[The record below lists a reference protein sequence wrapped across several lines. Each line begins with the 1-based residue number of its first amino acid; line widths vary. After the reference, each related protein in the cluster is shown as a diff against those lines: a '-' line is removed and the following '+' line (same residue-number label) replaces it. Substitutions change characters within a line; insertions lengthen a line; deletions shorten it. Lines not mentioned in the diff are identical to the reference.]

1 MSVPPNV
8 VMPGPET
15 VSDLVKRIGDRDQ
28 AAFGRFYRRLVRAVF
43 TQLSDSLDSPALAVA
58 VTRAVFVEVWRLAPG
73 HASHHLDGLAWVNAI
88 AARHVADRIREFEQH
103 RRRSATGVDDTL
115 GHEFVLTVGKEP
127 LARAGTPIRPPHR
140 TVPAPSH

>member
-1 MSVPPNV
+1 MSVPPKV

-73 HASHHLDGLAWVNAI
+73 YASHDVDGLAWVSAI
-88 AARHVADRIREFEQH
+88 AARHAADRIVEFEEH
-103 RRRSATGVDDTL
+103 PRRSATGIDDAL
-115 GHEFVLTVGKEP
+115 DREFVLTVGKEP
-127 LARAGTPIRPPHR
+127 LARAGTPIRPPRR
-140 TVPAPSH
+140 TGPAPAH